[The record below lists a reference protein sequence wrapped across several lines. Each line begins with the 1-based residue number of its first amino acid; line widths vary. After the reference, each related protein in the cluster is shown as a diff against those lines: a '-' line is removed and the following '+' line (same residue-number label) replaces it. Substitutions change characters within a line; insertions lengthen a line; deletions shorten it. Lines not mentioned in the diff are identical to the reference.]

1 MTFSSNWWLNWLTFN
16 YLFWLWLLAGR
27 LQFQCYRG
35 SPRQWNSCC
44 LCFVVLVV
52 SCVVFSGLIVALLT
66 GTTQWDKLFPSQFSY
81 LAGGFQGTLQETF
94 FVSLLTLNVC
104 DVNTYNALVAV
115 LLIDVFQTLSL
126 ALGHKVRLCNP
137 VTKVDCSTSLV
148 KASCNHYNKKSFL
161 IDGHFI
167 LGIKKFKPYGAASV
181 QNQEAIV
188 NILQGM

>member
-1 MTFSSNWWLNWLTFN
+1 MTSCRKVAVSMLSWKPTAVKQL
-16 YLFWLWLLAGR
+16 LFV
-27 LQFQCYRG
+27 FCCSG
-35 SPRQWNSCC
+35 SQLRC
-44 LCFVVLVV
+44 
-52 SCVVFSGLIVALLT
+52 FSGLIVALLT

-167 LGIKKFKPYGAASV
+167 LGIKKIKPYGAASV
-181 QNQEAIV
+181 QNQEPIV